1 MNERGPSERVR
12 AHAGML
18 LWALLVGLSFPAVG
32 LLGNDLP
39 PLSLTALRFAIA
51 ALVLL
56 PVLRGRPGWP
66 SARGWLLYLAL
77 GASLGAFFAIMFW
90 AAHRV
95 SSLSMAVLFVSVPL
109 LAYGLGR
116 GFGVERP
123 APALLGCLLLGAL
136 GALGLAWAES
146 TGSGQALRPGFGEL
160 LFFGGC
166 LCSALYPV
174 LSKWGL
180 ERGWLD
186 RAPGPRAFWSLFM
199 GVLSSAALGLWL
211 EQPAQLW
218 RLGGQELLVLVYLG
232 ILSTSA
238 TFWLQQY
245 ATRLLTPGGIA
256 AYGYLVPFVAMLVLF
271 ASRPELIGWSWLP
284 GSLLVL
290 TAMGLLLR
298 EDLSAHL
305 PLHKKAE

>member
-1 MNERGPSERVR
+1 MTVRSSSVRLR

-32 LLGNDLP
+32 LLGQQLP
-39 PLSLTALRFAIA
+39 PLWLTALRFTIA
-51 ALVLL
+51 ALALL
-56 PVLRGRPGWP
+56 PLYLRQPGWP
-66 SARGWLLYLAL
+66 SARGWLLYLL
-77 GASLGAFFAIMFW
+77 MGASLGGFFAIMFW

-123 APALLGCLLLGAL
+123 VPALLGCLLLGAV
-136 GALGLAWAES
+136 GALGLAWAEHRS
-146 TGSGQALRPGFGEL
+146 SDQLLQPGMGEA
-160 LFFGGC
+160 LFFLGC

-180 ERGWLD
+180 ARGWLEQ
-186 RAPGPRAFWSLFM
+186 ASVPRAFWSLL
-199 GVLSSAALGLWL
+199 GGAAITAGLGLLLETPENLLGMSRREWL
-211 EQPAQLW
+211 
-218 RLGGQELLVLVYLG
+218 VVVYLG

-238 TFWLQQY
+238 TFWLQQH
-245 ATRLLTPGGIA
+245 ATRLLSPGGIA
-256 AYGYLVPFVAMLVLF
+256 AYGYLVPFVAMLVMF
-271 ASRPELIGWSWLP
+271 FRQPEAIGWAWLP

-290 TAMGLLLR
+290 LAMGLLLR
-298 EDLSAHL
+298 EDLHAHA
-305 PLHKKAE
+305 PLHK